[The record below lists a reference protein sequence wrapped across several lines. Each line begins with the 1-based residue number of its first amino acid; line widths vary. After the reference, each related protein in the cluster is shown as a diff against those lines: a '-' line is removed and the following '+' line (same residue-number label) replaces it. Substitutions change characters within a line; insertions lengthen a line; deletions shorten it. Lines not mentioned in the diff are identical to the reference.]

1 MTGNIFTNTLKHFNL
16 VTRHRWVVFKLCCKA
31 GIPWRGLVHDLS
43 KFSPT
48 EFWESVKYY
57 NGSMSPILFAKRK
70 QGYSKAWL
78 HHKGRN
84 KHHPE
89 YWVDWA
95 LPQKAIIM
103 PYKYAVE
110 MVCDKMA
117 AGIVYNGKD
126 WKQDTQIKYYM
137 KERETSIVHPQIDKF
152 LLEIFT
158 QVSKQGIDK
167 TLTKKNIREV
177 YDKYCVRMEKLDEN
191 KV

>member
-158 QVSKQGIDK
+158 QVSEQGIDK